1 MLPFNKI
8 KSLREEH
15 LEYVKVEVFFLT
27 TEIEMMPESHM

>member
-27 TEIEMMPESHM
+27 TEIEMISESHT